1 MQGSDRRLRSWLHVA
16 DHPSWLH
23 KPYYSPSLARALAS
37 AYDQLHHAL
46 RRPDPYFTAFAV
58 LAPYRNHLACTEQ
71 RLNLEFALA
80 LAFAGDGSVPQAIA
94 SLHSTWEIAESLR
107 DWGAQA
113 EIGYLVG
120 ALWLM
125 QCQLPDAFAMYRQAL
140 DMLQRLER
148 DDGPADPLFE
158 LDLVLRL
165 AWCALDLG
173 WFPVCLR
180 YLDEAYSLR
189 ATWVPDAAEEAA
201 SLAWLDSQLARVQGQ
216 PSRALNQ
223 AIAAADLLLAHG
235 RPINM
240 GRAQISVAESAL
252 DLVELMSPSATNRA
266 LDKPPERTKNAVQ
279 LSPTGLLV
287 RARDAARL
295 ALEVT
300 REVGDPVGATMAR
313 LVLRR
318 AARLSRAQS
327 GEDRGVPA
335 VEGLLRTANRLDDP
349 FLLGRVE
356 VALGD
361 ELLAA
366 GHSEA
371 ARATYERARRRFEE
385 HYLGGLAFWPRRAL
399 QLLADESG

>member
-23 KPYYSPSLARALAS
+23 KPYYSNSLARALAS
-37 AYDQLHHAL
+37 AYDQLHHAS
-46 RRPDPYFTAFAV
+46 RRPDPYFTAYAL
-58 LAPYRNHLACTEQ
+58 LAPFRGRLACAEQ

-80 LAFAGDGSVPQAIA
+80 LAFAGDGSVPHAIA
-94 SLHSTWEIAESLR
+94 SLHSAWEIAESLL

-148 DDGPADPLFE
+148 DDGPADPGFE

-165 AWCALDLG
+165 AWCAFDLG

-189 ATWVPDAAEEAA
+189 ATWVPDAAEGVAN
-201 SLAWLDSQLARVQGQ
+201 LVWLDSQLARIQGQ

-223 AIAAADLLLAHG
+223 AVAAADLLLTHG
-235 RPINM
+235 RPINRA
-240 GRAQISVAESAL
+240 RAQISVAESAL
-252 DLVELMSPSATNRA
+252 DLFELMRPSATNRA
-266 LDKPPERTKNAVQ
+266 LDKPPERTINTIR
-279 LSPTGLLV
+279 LSPAGLLLQ
-287 RARDAARL
+287 ARDAARL

-318 AARLSRAQS
+318 AARLSRPRR
-327 GEDRGVPA
+327 GEESGVPA
-335 VEGLLRTANRLDDP
+335 VEGLLRTANRLDDT

-361 ELLAA
+361 ELLDV
-366 GHSEA
+366 GSSEA
-371 ARATYERARRRFEE
+371 ARVTYERARRRFEE
-385 HYLGGLAFWPRRAL
+385 HYLGGLAFWPRLAL
-399 QLLADESG
+399 QHLADESS